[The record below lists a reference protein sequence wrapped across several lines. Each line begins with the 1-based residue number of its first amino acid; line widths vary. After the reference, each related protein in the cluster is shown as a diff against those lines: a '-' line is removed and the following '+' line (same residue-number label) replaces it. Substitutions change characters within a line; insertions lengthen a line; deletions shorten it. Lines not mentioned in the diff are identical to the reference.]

1 MNMGKV
7 RIDRRRAFR
16 TLAGLAEAVEL
27 EGIIEFRVVRCD
39 GIWFLTYAVE
49 VLNDSQQERNS

>member
-1 MNMGKV
+1 MDKV
-7 RIDRRRAFR
+7 RSDRHRAFR

-27 EGIIEFRVVRCD
+27 EGISEFRVVRCD

-49 VLNDSQQERNS
+49 V

>member
-1 MNMGKV
+1 MARV
-7 RIDRRRAFR
+7 RSGRHRAFR

-27 EGIIEFRVVRCD
+27 EGISEFRVVRCD

-49 VLNDSQQERNS
+49 V